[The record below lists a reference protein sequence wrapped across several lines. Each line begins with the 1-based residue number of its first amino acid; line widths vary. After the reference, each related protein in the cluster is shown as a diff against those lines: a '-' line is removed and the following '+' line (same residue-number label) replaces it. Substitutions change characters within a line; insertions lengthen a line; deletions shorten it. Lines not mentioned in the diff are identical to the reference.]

1 MSTTETEDTS
11 FKTVFLINLV
21 VNKLKEANLTIAPPS
36 AQDYVTYLR
45 AVTEKKDLWLQVHLP
60 CIKAVSPVFSISQ
73 TTSSRRNSTKRL
85 LVTEP
90 CTISWVTIGRIDHRV
105 FRTKG
110 LD

>member
-1 MSTTETEDTS
+1 EE
-11 FKTVFLINLV
+11 
-21 VNKLKEANLTIAPPS
+21 KLKEANLTVAPPS
-36 AQDYVTYLR
+36 AEDYVTYLR
-45 AVTEKKDLWLQVHLP
+45 AVTEKKYLWLQVHLP
-60 CIKAVSPVFSISQ
+60 CIKAVSPAFLSNLYLFREVKRMQLMSIMRQISQ

-105 FRTKG
+105 PRTKG

>member
-11 FKTVFLINLV
+11 FKTVFLIK
-21 VNKLKEANLTIAPPS
+21 KLKEANLTIALPS
-36 AQDYVTYLR
+36 AEDYVTYLH
-45 AVTEKKDLWLQVHLP
+45 AALATHDLWLQVHLP
-60 CIKAVSPVFSISQ
+60 CIKAVSPAFSISQ

-90 CTISWVTIGRIDHRV
+90 CTISWMTIGRIDHCV
-105 FRTKG
+105 SQTKG